1 MFNTSIS
8 RAFASAYQKT
18 FKNWRILKGDIVS
31 VNTGL
36 EKGKVGEVLKVYR
49 KINKVMVQNVFPTSR
64 RQVNKEE
71 GQEKVEGYRKIHVSN
86 VNLVD
91 PESGK
96 PTRVRF
102 AFLADGSKVRVSKKS
117 GSIIPKPSK
126 ELDTYEAR
134 FKDKVDGPL
143 DTTAARVLEVT
154 YLGEDFATV
163 RKQFMAHITKKEEVE
178 RLLVFDK

>member
-1 MFNTSIS
+1 MFNTSIC
-8 RAFASAYQKT
+8 RAFTSAYQKT
-18 FKNWRILKGDIVS
+18 FKNWKVLKGDMVS
-31 VNTGL
+31 VNTGP

-49 KINKVMVQNVFPTSR
+49 RLNKIIVQNVYPGMKRRSLEEDPQDRPTTFKR
-64 RQVNKEE
+64 
-71 GQEKVEGYRKIHVSN
+71 IHLSN

-126 ELDTYEAR
+126 ERDSYESR
-134 FKDKVDGPL
+134 FASKIDGPL
-143 DTTAARVLEVT
+143 DTPASKVMQVT
-154 YLGEDFATV
+154 YIGEDFATV
-163 RKQFMAHITKKEEVE
+163 RKQFMAHIAKKEEVE